1 MVNLKSKDEVCHL
14 RITFKVSLH
23 TSTTYGLYRD
33 GSELRGVYYSKP
45 DIAHAACFSMGLQ
58 CDYPILLG
66 VLLPL
71 FVLKILLKSLLCKG
85 NDPLYG
91 GLYSFRSNVLLPLLF
106 QARSWRSIHVSCAL
120 DTRMTLNTVFVGCE
134 LSVITSSIDNG
145 ALVLRSDL
153 RQL

>member
-66 VLLPL
+66 ALLPL
-71 FVLKILLKSLLCKG
+71 FVSIFLLKFEYVKEMIHCMEVCIPFARMCSY
-85 NDPLYG
+85 LYFFKLGLG
-91 GLYSFRSNVLLPLLF
+91 GRF
-106 QARSWRSIHVSCAL
+106 
-120 DTRMTLNTVFVGCE
+120 T
-134 LSVITSSIDNG
+134 
-145 ALVLRSDL
+145 
-153 RQL
+153 